1 MSMVKNLAGD
11 VLDTSK
17 DRTRYVSEYS
27 SYSIPALKKEY
38 SKLKKS
44 GTSQDNTNRKVAI
57 ASILQKHNKQKAANV
72 KKK

>member
-1 MSMVKNLAGD
+1 MAKNLAGD

-17 DRTRYVSEYS
+17 DRNRYVSEYS

-38 SKLKKS
+38 SKLKKC
-44 GTSQDNTNRKVAI
+44 GTSKDNTNRKVAI